1 MCILKFSVSDPD
13 PRKEMS
19 PGSGSAWIDADL
31 DPGGKKSIENV
42 QVKHEENTEPENQ
55 K

>member
-1 MCILKFSVSDPD
+1 MCISKFSVSDPD

-42 QVKHEENTEPENQ
+42 QVHDFLCNFERFS
-55 K
+55 